1 MTSSASG
8 EAAPAI
14 KDFALRHR
22 LRRSVTAKRL
32 NCASLILLNIEDR
45 GQPRHLEQVMHS
57 LIQVC
62 ELQFPR
68 LVANRCVSL
77 NQLPDSA
84 VDVLNLGQIQDY
96 SLVSFIRQ
104 ITNNIAENDISFA
117 QRDSSADLKNGHIA
131 YLPDSCLHS
140 DRGRSVHAEPQP
152 VKDSARRGCK
162 FLRLGPNYDQRAPF
176 LENLSKESSVLRT
189 FLIRGRLGSLGV
201 V

>member
-32 NCASLILLNIEDR
+32 NCASLILLDIEDR

-62 ELQFPR
+62 ELQFST
-68 LVANRCVSL
+68 LVTNRCVSL
-77 NQLPDSA
+77 NQLPDSRA
-84 VDVLNLGQIQDY
+84 VDVLNLSQIQDY
-96 SLVSFIRQ
+96 SLVSFVRQ

-131 YLPDSCLHS
+131 YLPASCLHS
-140 DRGRSVHAEPQP
+140 DRGLSVLSEPLP
-152 VKDSARRGCK
+152 VKASARAGCTL
-162 FLRLGPNYDQRAPF
+162 LRL
-176 LENLSKESSVLRT
+176 V
-189 FLIRGRLGSLGV
+189 
-201 V
+201 

>member
-1 MTSSASG
+1 DGIRDYKVTGVQTCALPILLPSRVAGNRSAFLALFQSNLFSISTRKANKNLDDQQRLR

-77 NQLPDSA
+77 NQLPDS
-84 VDVLNLGQIQDY
+84 
-96 SLVSFIRQ
+96 
-104 ITNNIAENDISFA
+104 
-117 QRDSSADLKNGHIA
+117 
-131 YLPDSCLHS
+131 
-140 DRGRSVHAEPQP
+140 
-152 VKDSARRGCK
+152 
-162 FLRLGPNYDQRAPF
+162 
-176 LENLSKESSVLRT
+176 
-189 FLIRGRLGSLGV
+189 
-201 V
+201 

>member
-1 MTSSASG
+1 GIAEAIAITKIVTAKNFAILPSPVAGNRSAFLALFQSNLFSISTRKANKNLDDQQRLR

-45 GQPRHLEQVMHS
+45 GQPRHLEQ
-57 LIQVC
+57 
-62 ELQFPR
+62 
-68 LVANRCVSL
+68 
-77 NQLPDSA
+77 
-84 VDVLNLGQIQDY
+84 
-96 SLVSFIRQ
+96 
-104 ITNNIAENDISFA
+104 
-117 QRDSSADLKNGHIA
+117 
-131 YLPDSCLHS
+131 
-140 DRGRSVHAEPQP
+140 